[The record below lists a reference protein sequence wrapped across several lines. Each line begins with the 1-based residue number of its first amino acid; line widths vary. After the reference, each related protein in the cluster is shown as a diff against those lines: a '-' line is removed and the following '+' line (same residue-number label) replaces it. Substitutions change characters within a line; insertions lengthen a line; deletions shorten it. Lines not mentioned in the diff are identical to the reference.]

1 MKQKQQH
8 TFFGLRLIWPFLKK
22 YRGEL
27 FGMIAVSALGSLI
40 DTGVPLFQRWALD
53 RFVGE
58 GTTQGLLP
66 FALIYLG
73 LILFAALMNYI
84 SCMWG
89 MKVEVCLDR
98 DLRGAAFEHL
108 QTLSFSYFNQNSVGY
123 IHARIMSDTQRIGE
137 LLSWTLLNSAWQL
150 CYVIGAVIAMFA
162 INARLALPVTVMI
175 PAAAALFAVFQRRL
189 ITLNREI
196 REINSQITGDFN
208 EGIMGA
214 RTVKT
219 LAVEAGMTDHFSA
232 GTEKMR
238 RRSVSAARYHGLFA
252 ITMSFAS
259 SLALALVLWRG
270 GLLARDQVGTFSMF
284 MSYALGL
291 MEPVRWV
298 VDAVTSLIT
307 TQINIERFDALL
319 KTKSDVIDTPEVIE
333 KYGDSFSPKR
343 ENWEPLHGDIEF
355 CDVTFRYPDG
365 DEPVLEHFDL
375 QIPFGTNLAIVGE
388 TGAGKS
394 TLANLICRFYEPT
407 EGVMLVDGRDA
418 RERSQLWLRSS
429 IACVLQT
436 PHLFSGTIRDNLLYG
451 DPDADEARI
460 RGALR
465 LVSAEELVD
474 SLPRGL
480 DTDVGESGDLLSTG
494 EKQLICFAR
503 AILAEP
509 RILILDEATASVDT
523 LTEAR
528 IQQAIDTII
537 RGRTSVVIA
546 HRLSTIRNADRILVV
561 NDGRIVESGRHDE
574 LLSRRGAYWRL
585 YTRQYEDEATQA
597 VMRDVSALE
606 N

>member
-1 MKQKQQH
+1 MKEKKQH
-8 TFFGLRLIWPFLKK
+8 TFFGVRLILPFLKK
-22 YRGEL
+22 YRGEII
-27 FGMIAVSALGSLI
+27 GMIIISALGSLI
-40 DTGVPLFQRWALD
+40 DIGVPLFQRYALNT
-53 RFVGE
+53 FVAG
-58 GTTQGLLP
+58 GTTKGLLP
-66 FALIYLG
+66 FALIYFG
-73 LILFAALMNYI
+73 AILAAAGANYI
-84 SCMWG
+84 ACIWG
-89 MKVEVCLDR
+89 MKIEVCLDR
-98 DLRGAAFEHL
+98 DLRGAAFSHL

-150 CYVIGAVIAMFA
+150 CYVIGAVIAMFV
-162 INARLALPVTVMI
+162 INARLAAPVTAMI
-175 PAAAALFAVFQRRL
+175 PVAAILFGVFQRRL

-219 LAVEAGMTDHFSA
+219 LAVEDKMNDHFSA

-238 RRSVSAARYHGLFA
+238 RRSLSAARYHGLFA
-252 ITMSFAS
+252 ITMSFSS

-270 GLLARDQVGTFSMF
+270 GALAGDQVGTFSMF
-284 MSYALGL
+284 MAYALGL

-298 VDAVTSLIT
+298 VDAVSSLIT
-307 TQINIERFDALL
+307 TQINIERLDKLL
-319 KTKSDVIDTPEVIE
+319 HTRSDVNDTPEVIE

-343 ENWEPLHGDIEF
+343 ENWEPIRGDIEF
-355 CDVTFRYPDG
+355 RDVTFQYPDG
-365 DEPVLEHFDL
+365 DEPVLEHFSL
-375 QIPFGTNLAIVGE
+375 QIPFGMNLAIVGE

-407 EGVMLVDGRDA
+407 EGCMLVDGRDA
-418 RERSQLWLRSS
+418 RERSQLWLRSA

-451 DPDADEARI
+451 DPDADEEAI

-474 SLPRGL
+474 ALPQGL

-503 AILAEP
+503 AILADP

-546 HRLSTIRNADRILVV
+546 HRLSTVRGADRILVV

-574 LLSRRGAYWRL
+574 LIARRGAYWRL
-585 YTRQYEDEATQA
+585 YTRQYEDEATGA
-597 VMRDVSALE
+597 ALG
-606 N
+606 